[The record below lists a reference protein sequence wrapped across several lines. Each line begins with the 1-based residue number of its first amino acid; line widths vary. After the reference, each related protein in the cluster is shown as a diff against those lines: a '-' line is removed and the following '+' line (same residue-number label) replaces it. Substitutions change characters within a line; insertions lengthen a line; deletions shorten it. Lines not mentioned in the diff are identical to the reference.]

1 MNSIVLTHTYDYLPY
16 KKSEVEWS
24 ALMMQE
30 KRLKVPNVILM
41 NQNEQEESL
50 YNSTRIC
57 MTFADDALIDAL
69 PKETFHLSPQQSVLK
84 A

>member
-1 MNSIVLTHTYDYLPY
+1 M
-16 KKSEVEWS
+16 
-24 ALMMQE
+24 
-30 KRLKVPNVILM
+30 PNVILM

-69 PKETFHLSPQQSVLK
+69 PKETFHRSAVCFKSMKLQEQISSTTLFDSMMMIPK
-84 A
+84 T